1 MTGAHQ
7 TLVLNVDGGARGNPG
22 PAAIGVVISTTD
34 GDPVESLGETIGQA
48 TNNVAE
54 YRALLRGLERAN
66 ELGAREVRVFG
77 DSQLVIKQ
85 VAGEYKV
92 KHPDMRP
99 LHADAIRSL
108 AKFARWSVDWVPRE
122 RNAGADALVN
132 QALDDSSGS

>member
-1 MTGAHQ
+1 
-7 TLVLNVDGGARGNPG
+7 
-22 PAAIGVVISTTD
+22 VVISTAD

-66 ELGAREVRVFG
+66 ELGASEVRVFG

-99 LHADAIRSL
+99 LHADAIESL
-108 AKFARWSVDWVPRE
+108 AKFARWSVNWVPRE

-132 QALDDSSGS
+132 RALDESSGS